1 MNYQLYNILKNLNNA
16 SELSSYDKLILE
28 RACSKYEKE
37 LERRRIIKAEKAEKI
52 KNLIIQV
59 LSNADKALTPTD
71 MQFAI
76 YRTTNEEIPCQAI
89 SWYACQL
96 HWFDDKLS
104 ATHKRNKTYYVIK
117 KN

>member
-28 RACSKYEKE
+28 RACSKYEEE

-59 LSNADKALTPTD
+59 LNNADKALTPTD

-89 SWYACQL
+89 AWYACQL

>member
-1 MNYQLYNILKNLNNA
+1 MNYQLYNILKNLNNT

-28 RACSKYEKE
+28 RACSKYEEE